1 MQQNNEFNTNPAQ
14 GVPTSS
20 TNGSYTTQGSMPA
33 GAYSYTPN
41 HNVSGGMPPAPA
53 QPPKQPK
60 PKRTFSV
67 GAVIICILLSV
78 VLSASVSVSILM
90 FANKNDSGNTSS
102 GAPVA
107 DDSNNSGM
115 SVIVDSS
122 ILETTVE
129 DVYEKASPSVVGIR
143 ATSVSHGFFGG
154 NNLSEGSGVVY
165 TADGY
170 IITNYHVIETAVTG
184 QGSESAIE
192 VFFASDPKTPVSATV
207 VGYNISAD
215 LAVVKVEKTGLPAVT
230 LGNSDSIKVGQCA
243 IAIGCPGGLEFMG
256 SVSYGI
262 ISGLNRSITIDSIGE
277 MKLIQTDAAIN
288 PGNSGG
294 ALLDAEGKLIGIN
307 SSKLVD
313 ESFEGMGFAI
323 PVNHMKE
330 VVTDIIENKD
340 NPSPYIGIEIYT
352 YNSAYLDKYGYPHG
366 AVIKSVVEGG
376 PADKARLEAG
386 DIITEF
392 NSVAIE
398 EYTDFFDEFEKCEPG
413 SKVAVK
419 IYRYGKYYTTTV
431 TIGSNNSR

>member
-1 MQQNNEFNTNPAQ
+1 MQQNNQFGGA
-14 GVPTSS
+14 SA
-20 TNGSYTTQGSMPA
+20 NGSYVNENSVPA

-41 HNVSGGMPPAPA
+41 QNGMGAMPPE
-53 QPPKQPK
+53 PPKPPK
-60 PKRTFSV
+60 TKRTFGM
-67 GAVIICILLSV
+67 GAVIICIVLSV
-78 VLSASVSVSILM
+78 VLSASASLAVAYKLLS
-90 FANKNDSGNTSS
+90 NNDGGNNTSS
-102 GAPVA
+102 NIPVI
-107 DDSNNSGM
+107 DSSNVSGM

-129 DVYEKASPSVVGIR
+129 EVYENAAPSVVGIR

-154 NNLSEGSGVVY
+154 NNSSEGSGVIY
-165 TADGY
+165 SADGY

-184 QGSESAIE
+184 QSSDSIIE
-192 VFFASDPKTPVSATV
+192 VFLASDPRTPVNASV

-215 LAVVKVEKTGLPAVT
+215 LAVIKIEKTGLPAVQ
-230 LGNSDSIKVGQCA
+230 LGNSDSVKVGQCA

-277 MKLIQTDAAIN
+277 MRLIQTDAAIN

-340 NPSPYIGIEIYT
+340 NPSPYIGIEIAT
-352 YNSAYLDKYGYPHG
+352 YNSAYLDKFGYPHG

-376 PADKARLEAG
+376 PADKARLQAG
-386 DIITEF
+386 DIITEL

-398 EYTDFFDEFEKCEPG
+398 EYTDFFDEFEKCEPE

-419 IYRYGKYYTTTV
+419 IYRNGRYYTTTV
-431 TIGSNNSR
+431 TVGSNNSR

>member
-1 MQQNNEFNTNPAQ
+1 MQQNNQFGGA
-14 GVPTSS
+14 SA
-20 TNGSYTTQGSMPA
+20 NGSYVNESSAPT

-41 HNVSGGMPPAPA
+41 QSGMGAMPP
-53 QPPKQPK
+53 QPPEPQK
-60 PKRTFSV
+60 PKHTFGI
-67 GAVIICILLSV
+67 GAVIICIVLSV
-78 VLSASVSVSILM
+78 VLSASASLAVACKLL
-90 FANKNDSGNTSS
+90 SGNESS
-102 GAPVA
+102 NEDISSDIPVV
-107 DDSNNSGM
+107 DSSNVSGM
-115 SVIVDSS
+115 SVIIDSS

-129 DVYEKASPSVVGIR
+129 EVYEKAAPSVVGIR
-143 ATSVSHGFFGG
+143 ATSVSHGLFGG
-154 NNLSEGSGVVY
+154 NSSGDEGSGVIY

-170 IITNYHVIETAVTG
+170 IITNYHVIETAVEG
-184 QGSESAIE
+184 QSSDSIIE
-192 VFFASDPKTPVSATV
+192 VFLASDPKTPITATV

-215 LAVVKVEKTGLPAVT
+215 LAVIKIDKKGLPKAQ
-230 LGNSDSIKVGQCA
+230 LGNSDNIKVGQCA
-243 IAIGCPGGLEFMG
+243 VAIGCPGGLEFMG

-340 NPSPYIGIEIYT
+340 NPSPYMGIEIAT
-352 YNSAYLDKYGYPHG
+352 YNSAYLDKFGFPHG
-366 AVIKSVVEGG
+366 AVVKSVVEGG
-376 PADKARLEAG
+376 PAYNARLQAG

-392 NSVAIE
+392 NAVAIE
-398 EYTDFFDEFEKCEPG
+398 EYTDFFDELEKCKPG
-413 SKVAVK
+413 AKIAVK
-419 IYRYGKYYTTTV
+419 IYRSGRYYTTTV